1 MDTLAKILKS
11 AAQGG
16 FPPPDGGLTVRP
28 QPSPRDA
35 GVLAL
40 TGLSVVFADVPPEWV
55 RRQVPPDDLGAPMG
69 PPFLSAL
76 CGRTGREAGSID
88 VLLVL
93 PPGTGPAPR
102 REEPRD
108 TRALVGPPDPAH
120 PRVADALAHR
130 SHVRVRTTADG
141 GTLVTGRGVAG
152 RWEVAAE
159 VEPSARGA
167 GLGRALAATARALVP
182 PDEALW
188 AQVAPGNAASLR
200 AFLAAGFVPVGT
212 EVLLRPTGDGAET
225 AG

>member
-1 MDTLAKILKS
+1 MDALAKILAS
-11 AAQGG
+11 AARGG
-16 FPPPDGGLTVRP
+16 FPPPDCGLTVLP

-40 TGLSVVFADVPPEWV
+40 TGHTVVFADVPPEWV
-55 RRQVPPDDLGAPMG
+55 RRRVPPDDLGAPLG

-93 PPGTGPAPR
+93 PPGTGPAPH
-102 REEPRD
+102 REELREM
-108 TRALVGPPDPAH
+108 RNLVGTPDPAH

-130 SHVRVRTTADG
+130 SHVRAWTTADG
-141 GTLVTGRGVAG
+141 GTLVTGTGVAG
-152 RWEVAAE
+152 RWEVAVE
-159 VEPSARGA
+159 VADAARGA
-167 GLGRALAATARALVP
+167 GRGRALAAAARALVP

-200 AFLAAGFVPVGT
+200 AFLAAGFVPVGA
-212 EVLLRPTGDGAET
+212 EVLLWPAGVAET